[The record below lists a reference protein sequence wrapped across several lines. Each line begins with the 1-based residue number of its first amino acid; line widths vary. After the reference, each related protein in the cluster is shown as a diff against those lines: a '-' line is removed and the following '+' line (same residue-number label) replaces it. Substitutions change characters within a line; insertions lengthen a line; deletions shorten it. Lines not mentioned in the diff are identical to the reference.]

1 MLGVSELASWRVGEL
16 TCWRVGWL
24 GFRMLGVGV
33 LGVRMLGFRWLACW
47 VVSSLHKKSET
58 LTLES
63 RFFIE

>member
-1 MLGVSELASWRVGEL
+1 
-16 TCWRVGWL
+16 
-24 GFRMLGVGV
+24 MLGVGV